1 MESLSVRWFLNRKIC
16 RRIGTYTTFTLFA
29 EGDNAT
35 VLDILARTSWDK
47 KNLNELGKK
56 YDDDMDNEKVKYRV
70 E

>member
-1 MESLSVRWFLNRKIC
+1 
-16 RRIGTYTTFTLFA
+16 LFA